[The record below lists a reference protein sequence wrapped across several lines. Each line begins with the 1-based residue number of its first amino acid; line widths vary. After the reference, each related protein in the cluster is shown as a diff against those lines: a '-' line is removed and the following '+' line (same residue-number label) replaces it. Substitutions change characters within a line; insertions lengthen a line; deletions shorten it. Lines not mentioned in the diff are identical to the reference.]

1 MYFVCPRYSKKPGEG
16 MGDDIFSILKLDAN
30 PFSSSACTKGYF
42 HTANTK
48 RILEELHHGIRSR
61 KGFLVLVGEVG
72 VGKTSLL
79 YQFLHSLEGEKLATA
94 WVFNTLL
101 DRKELLLA
109 IARDYDLEADEK
121 TNLARLIEALHRF
134 FLDRYAKGYNCA
146 IIVDEAHNLSPE
158 TLEALRMLSN
168 LEKEGEKLVQ
178 ILLVGQPE
186 LKEKLDQPNLRQ
198 LRSRV
203 GIFLTM
209 DPLDREETSRYVQY
223 KLASVGAEIPV
234 TKAAVAR
241 LWKATGGN
249 SRMVNLIME
258 RALYGLVANGASDV
272 NRKIMDEALG
282 EIASYQIEVAERL
295 GLGKQRKHLIWLGA
309 AASVLLVLGLGFF
322 MFFTPNSASKA
333 LTGTSGPIA
342 SDAALPKGKPEFQVK
357 ADIPPAVPHSSG
369 PTLEPTPKTP
379 VPAAS
384 EPTTLAK
391 ESSGQ
396 TTLAALAPPDAL
408 PDAAEQTASP
418 QAPQTAE
425 PKSHPESHVAFLK
438 PFGLENLLPVLDQAL
453 RQNNPSILEQQLPA
467 GVQLILLQDLPPQG
481 NVHFTAL
488 SWNHPGG
495 EKTLESPKW
504 IALWKPVLAIDQFY
518 PGLKS
523 KDINELQWMLRNMG
537 YYHGPVDATVGPLTW
552 QAINN
557 FQKDW
562 PMARTGAPTRET
574 IFWIAALYQQ
584 P

>member
-1 MYFVCPRYSKKPGEG
+1 

-48 RILEELHHGIRSR
+48 RILEELHYGISGR

-109 IARDYDLEADEK
+109 IARDFGLKVDER
-121 TNLARLIEALHRF
+121 TNLARLIEALHNF
-134 FLDRYAKGYNCA
+134 LLDRYAQGFNCA

-168 LEKEGEKLVQ
+168 LEQEGEKLVQ

-209 DPLDREETSRYVQY
+209 DSLDKEETARYVQY

-234 TKAAVAR
+234 TKSAALR

-249 SRMVNLIME
+249 SRMVNLVME
-258 RALYGLVANGASDV
+258 RALHGLVAYGSTEVD
-272 NRKIMDEALG
+272 RKIMDEALT
-282 EIASYQIEVAERL
+282 EIASYQIEVAARL
-295 GLGKQRKHLIWLGA
+295 GIGRRGKQIAWLGA
-309 AASVLLVLGLGFF
+309 AASVLAILGLGIHVFY
-322 MFFTPNSASKA
+322 TPVSVSKVLSEPQKQVVDTALPTEPEVKFSVQAEGPASADIAGAADESAVKPTDA
-333 LTGTSGPIA
+333 A
-342 SDAALPKGKPEFQVK
+342 SDPK
-357 ADIPPAVPHSSG
+357 
-369 PTLEPTPKTP
+369 PTLSA
-379 VPAAS
+379 PAGDQVHVAS
-384 EPTTLAK
+384 LA
-391 ESSGQ
+391 
-396 TTLAALAPPDAL
+396 
-408 PDAAEQTASP
+408 PDAAGQGTAASHLSDPTASP
-418 QAPQTAE
+418 AGL
-425 PKSHPESHVAFLK
+425 SSRPEAHAVFLK
-438 PFGLENLLPVLDQAL
+438 QFGLERLLPSLNQAV
-453 RQNNPSILEQQLPA
+453 RESNPTILEQRLPPD
-467 GVQLILLQDLPPQG
+467 VQLVLLRELPPQG
-481 NVHFTAL
+481 NMHFAAL
-488 SWNHPGG
+488 SWDNPDG
-495 EKTLESPKW
+495 EAGRDGPNW
-504 IALWKPVLAIDQFY
+504 IALWKPMITIDQFY

-523 KDINELQWMLRNMG
+523 KEINELQWMLRNMG
-537 YYHGPVDATVGPLTW
+537 YYTGSVDGTVGPLTW

-562 PMARTGAPTRET
+562 PVTRTGSPNRET
-574 IFWIAALYQQ
+574 IFWIAALYQK

>member
-1 MYFVCPRYSKKPGEG
+1 

-109 IARDYDLEADEK
+109 IARDFGLKADDRI
-121 TNLARLIEALHRF
+121 NLARLIEALHN
-134 FLDRYAKGYNCA
+134 FLLERYANGFNCA

-168 LEKEGEKLVQ
+168 LEQEGEKLVQ

-209 DPLDREETSRYVQY
+209 DPLDKEETARYVQY

-234 TKAAVAR
+234 SPNAAAR

-249 SRMVNLIME
+249 SRMVNLVME
-258 RALYGLVANGASDV
+258 RALYGLVAYSASEVD
-272 NRKIMDEALG
+272 RKIMDEALT
-282 EIASYQIEVAERL
+282 EIASYQIEVAARL
-295 GLGKQRKHLIWLGA
+295 GMVKRTRQYVWFGA
-309 AASVLLVLGLGFF
+309 AAMVLVLLGAGLFALYGFDPF
-322 MFFTPNSASKA
+322 AGQLSATTMPVAKPMESTPREVIAAPAPAISQEVPAPVQSA
-333 LTGTSGPIA
+333 P
-342 SDAALPKGKPEFQVK
+342 V
-357 ADIPPAVPHSSG
+357 ADISSDQT
-369 PTLEPTPKTP
+369 PSAPEPVVANVQETP
-379 VPAAS
+379 VVSLADTLSEEESAPAN
-384 EPTTLAK
+384 EN
-391 ESSGQ
+391 
-396 TTLAALAPPDAL
+396 
-408 PDAAEQTASP
+408 
-418 QAPQTAE
+418 
-425 PKSHPESHVAFLK
+425 HPESHVIFLRQ
-438 PFGLENLLPVLDQAL
+438 FGLEDLLPVLQQAL
-453 RQNNPSILEQQLPA
+453 ERNNPGMFEQHLPA
-467 GVQLILLQDLPPQG
+467 EVQLVTLQDLPPQG
-481 NVHFTAL
+481 NVHFAAL
-488 SWNHPGG
+488 SWSETAGKQGAEGPA
-495 EKTLESPKW
+495 W
-504 IALWKPVLAIDQFY
+504 IALWKPTVVIDQFF
-518 PGLKS
+518 PGMKG
-523 KDINELQWMLRNMG
+523 KEINDLQWMLRNMG
-537 YYHGPVDATVGPLTW
+537 YYQGPVDGTVGPLTW

-562 PMARTGAPTRET
+562 PVARTGSPNRET
-574 IFWIAALYQQ
+574 IFWVAALYQK

>member
-1 MYFVCPRYSKKPGEG
+1 

-109 IARDYDLEADEK
+109 IARDFGLKADDRI
-121 TNLARLIEALHRF
+121 NLARLIEALHN
-134 FLDRYAKGYNCA
+134 FLLERYANGFNCA

-168 LEKEGEKLVQ
+168 LEQEGEKLVQ

-209 DPLDREETSRYVQY
+209 DPLDKEETARYVQY

-234 TKAAVAR
+234 SPNAAAR

-249 SRMVNLIME
+249 SRMVNLVME
-258 RALYGLVANGASDV
+258 RALYGLVAYSASEVD
-272 NRKIMDEALG
+272 RKIMDEALT
-282 EIASYQIEVAERL
+282 EIASYQIEVAARL
-295 GLGKQRKHLIWLGA
+295 GMVKRTRQYVWFGA
-309 AASVLLVLGLGFF
+309 AAMVLVLLGAGLFALYGFDPF
-322 MFFTPNSASKA
+322 AGQLSATTMPVAKPMESTPREVIAAPAPASLPKPPA
-333 LTGTSGPIA
+333 LTRSTP
-342 SDAALPKGKPEFQVK
+342 V
-357 ADIPPAVPHSSG
+357 ADIPTG
-369 PTLEPTPKTP
+369 QTP
-379 VPAAS
+379 
-384 EPTTLAK
+384 
-391 ESSGQ
+391 SGQ
-396 TTLAALAPPDAL
+396 TPPGQTPSGPEPAGPEPVVANLAKTPLVPPADTPVEAGSAP
-408 PDAAEQTASP
+408 
-418 QAPQTAE
+418 APAMKNQ
-425 PKSHPESHVAFLK
+425 PESQVIFLEQ
-438 PFGLENLLPVLDQAL
+438 FGLEDLLPVLQQAL
-453 RQNNPSILEQQLPA
+453 EQNNPAMFEQQLPA
-467 GVQLILLQDLPPQG
+467 DVQLVRLQDLPPQG
-481 NVHFTAL
+481 NVHFAAL
-488 SWNHPGG
+488 SWSEAVDTHAAQGPV
-495 EKTLESPKW
+495 W
-504 IALWKPVLAIDQFY
+504 IALWKPTVIVDQFF
-518 PGLKS
+518 PGMKGEE
-523 KDINELQWMLRNMG
+523 INELQWMLRNMG
-537 YYHGPVDATVGPLTW
+537 YYHGPVDGTVGPLTW

-562 PMARTGAPTRET
+562 PVARTGSPNKET
-574 IFWIAALYQQ
+574 IFWVTALYQK